1 MAQATNPSGH
11 EGTQPTSARQ
21 DTGTADEGRPTKQ
34 YLRLLTPVT
43 SRQAAY
49 YGVAGAFLFF
59 LIWEAG
65 HYLTPEQSQRFLP
78 SPQIVVATMV
88 RLVVEKNYLADV
100 GISLARVVI
109 SFLAA
114 CIIAVPMPRPRASR
128 TTAMPSSGVSG
139 STKP

>member
-1 MAQATNPSGH
+1 MAQATNPSGRR
-11 EGTQPTSARQ
+11 GAQPATPDRSA
-21 DTGTADEGRPTKQ
+21 GTAAEGRPAKQ
-34 YLRLLTPVT
+34 YLRLLTPVP

-49 YGVAGAFLFF
+49 YGVAGAFIFF

-114 CIIAVPMPRPRASR
+114 CIIAVPLGVFILKSL
-128 TTAMPSSGVSG
+128 PSFSL
-139 STKP
+139 T